1 MVSAAWTVQ
10 AMPIAAMLAESVK
23 ALIKLRRF
31 IVRSPWTYEF
41 FSVADANAEGA
52 FARDV
57 PGREKALK
65 CGGWQR
71 ERKMTMHHQ

>member
-31 IVRSPWTYEF
+31 IVRSPWSLC
-41 FSVADANAEGA
+41 FSGWQMQTL
-52 FARDV
+52 
-57 PGREKALK
+57 KALLQGV
-65 CGGWQR
+65 CPVG
-71 ERKMTMHHQ
+71 ERL

>member
-1 MVSAAWTVQ
+1 MPTLMVSAAWTVQ

-41 FSVADANAEGA
+41 FWLADA
-52 FARDV
+52 DY
-57 PGREKALK
+57 
-65 CGGWQR
+65 
-71 ERKMTMHHQ
+71 